1 MSNMSN
7 VQHDGVSVF
16 MHGCRQYGSVTAGI
30 EAGAVAGVM
39 LYSVGCFGSILTT
52 SGQDV
57 RLLMKGISADKGL
70 SQLFQRLKNVQTGVR
85 SS

>member
-1 MSNMSN
+1 
-7 VQHDGVSVF
+7 

-52 SGQDV
+52 
-57 RLLMKGISADKGL
+57 ISADKGL